1 MSDNEEYRLE
11 IAAFRHRVI
20 ASALEAEGEG
30 VTAALREA
38 AARPHRDAR
47 GREVRVSLGTLW
59 KWLAACRK
67 GGLLALRPKSRK
79 DRGLLRAF
87 PKDVLDFAFR
97 LRRENPRRATRS
109 IIDILVR
116 KRLVQRGQVSRS
128 TLDRHFD
135 RAGLS
140 RKYQGTLAQT
150 TFRLI
155 ETSAPFE
162 LIVGDF
168 HHGPYVRLGPAA
180 ARPAEADREDQAKR
194 ALFGGFID
202 HFSRLIVEGRYY
214 LTEDFNALRF
224 GFRRLLAVHGMAE
237 KLFLDN
243 GPAYHATR
251 FHAACDALGIR
262 LVHSKPYCA
271 EGRGVIERFNRT
283 LKDQFESEVRA
294 RETLPTLDE
303 LNAWFEAWLSERYH
317 RDVHSET
324 GQAPAD
330 RFGREAA
337 GRPAPPTETVE
348 EYLRL
353 RETRTVHR
361 KWSTVEVEGIRF
373 TVTPSLRGRRV
384 QVLFDPSDLAYV
396 LISFDGRIVE
406 RATPQK
412 PGVIPPPPDPPS
424 PPQGKHTDYLAILR
438 ADFERRS
445 RTEFSALRLTP
456 PPTTELDL
464 PGLVALLEACRTTS
478 LTDPERSEASAF
490 WRRLRPL
497 EPEPVRRILDG
508 LHRRLGPGL
517 HLSVY
522 LQALEGQVVRART
535 IPAKPKPPT
544 PKGEKG

>member
-1 MSDNEEYRLE
+1 MSDKEGRRLE
-11 IAAFRHRVI
+11 IAAFRHRLI
-20 ASALEAEGEG
+20 AAALEADGGG
-30 VTAALREA
+30 VAAALRESA
-38 AARPHRDAR
+38 SQAHRDVR
-47 GREVRVSLGTLW
+47 GREVRVSYGTLW
-59 KWLAACRK
+59 KWLAAYRK
-67 GGLLALRPKSRK
+67 GGLLALRPKPRK

-87 PKDVLDFAFR
+87 PKDILDFALK
-97 LRRENPRRATRS
+97 LRRENPRRATRT

-116 KRLVQRGQVSRS
+116 KQLVRRGQVARS

-140 RKYQGTLAQT
+140 REHQGTLALA

-168 HHGPYVRLGPAA
+168 HHGPYVRVGP
-180 ARPAEADREDQAKR
+180 EDQAKR

-202 HFSRLIVEGRYY
+202 HFSRLVVEGRYY

-224 GFRRLLAVHGMAE
+224 GFRRLLAVHGMPE
-237 KLFLDN
+237 KLYLDN

-262 LVHSKPYCA
+262 LVHSRPYCA

-303 LNAWFEAWLSERYH
+303 LNAWFEAWLAERYH

-324 GQAPAD
+324 GQAPVE
-330 RFGREAA
+330 RFGRLAA
-337 GRPAPPTETVE
+337 GRPAPPMETVE

-412 PGVIPPPPDPPS
+412 PGVIPPSPDPA
-424 PPQGKHTDYLAILR
+424 PPPEGKRTDYLALLR
-438 ADFERRS
+438 TDYERRV
-445 RTEFSALRLTP
+445 RVELSALRLAP
-456 PPTTELDL
+456 PPATELDL
-464 PGLVALLEACRTTS
+464 PGLIVLLEACRTAP

-497 EPEPVRRILDG
+497 EPEPVHRILDG
-508 LHRRLGPGL
+508 VRRRLGPGL

-522 LQALEGQVVRART
+522 LQALEGQVLRT
-535 IPAKPKPPT
+535 RTATAKAKTAT

>member
-1 MSDNEEYRLE
+1 MDTDLDRLIE
-11 IAAFRHRVI
+11 IAAFRHRLI
-20 ASALEAEGEG
+20 AAALESEGDG
-30 VTAALREA
+30 VAAALREA
-38 AARPHRDAR
+38 ASRSHRDAS
-47 GREVRVSLGTLW
+47 GTEVRVSISTLW

-67 GGLLALRPKSRK
+67 GGLLALRPKLRK

-87 PKDVLDFAFR
+87 PQPVLDFALK
-97 LRRENPRRATRS
+97 LRRENPRRATRT

-116 KRLVQRGQVSRS
+116 KQLVARDQVARS

-140 RKYQGTLAQT
+140 RKCQGTLAQA

-162 LIVGDF
+162 LLVGDF
-168 HHGPYVRLGPAA
+168 HHGPYVRIGP
-180 ARPAEADREDQAKR
+180 DDQVKR

-202 HFSRLIVEGRYY
+202 HFSRFVVEGRYY
-214 LTEDFNALRF
+214 LTEDFAALRF
-224 GFRRLLAVHGMAE
+224 GFRRIMAVHGMPE
-237 KLFLDN
+237 KLYLDN
-243 GPAYHATR
+243 GPAFHATR

-283 LKDQFESEVRA
+283 LKEQFESEVRV

-303 LNAWFEAWLSERYH
+303 LNAWFEAWLAERYH

-324 GQAPAD
+324 GQSPEE
-330 RFGREAA
+330 RFGRMAA

-361 KWSTVEVEGIRF
+361 KWSTVEIAGGRF
-373 TVTPSLRGRRV
+373 SVTPTLRGRKV
-384 QVLFDPSDLAYV
+384 QVLYDPSDLAYV
-396 LISFDGRIVE
+396 LIAFDGRIVE
-406 RATPQK
+406 RAMPQK
-412 PGVIPPPPDPPS
+412 PGAIPPQPDPAPVHA
-424 PPQGKHTDYLAILR
+424 GKPVDYLALLR
-438 ADFERRS
+438 ADHERRV
-445 RTEFSALRLTP
+445 RTELSALRLQP
-456 PPTTELDL
+456 PPATELDL
-464 PGLVALLEACRTTS
+464 PGLIALLETCREAPLS
-478 LTDPERSEASAF
+478 DPERSEAAAS

-497 EPEPVRRILDG
+497 EPGEAQRALAGSR
-508 LHRRLGPGL
+508 RRLGPGL

-522 LQALEGQVVRART
+522 LQALENQVVRTRAH
-535 IPAKPKPPT
+535 PSPPKT
-544 PKGEKG
+544 ATQKGAQP

>member
-1 MSDNEEYRLE
+1 MSDNEGRQFE
-11 IAAFRHRVI
+11 IAAFRHRLI
-20 ASALEAEGEG
+20 AAALEADGDG
-30 VTAALREA
+30 VAAALRESA
-38 AARPHRDAR
+38 SQAHRDIR
-47 GREVRVSLGTLW
+47 GREVRVSIGTLW
-59 KWLAACRK
+59 KWLAAYRK
-67 GGLLALRPKSRK
+67 GGLLALRAKPRK

-87 PKDVLDFAFR
+87 PNDILDFALK
-97 LRRENPRRATRS
+97 LRRENPRRATRT

-116 KRLVQRGQVSRS
+116 KQFVRQGQVSRS

-140 RKYQGTLAQT
+140 RKHQGTLAQA

-168 HHGPYVRLGPAA
+168 HHGPYVRAGQ
-180 ARPAEADREDQAKR
+180 DDQAKR

-224 GFRRLLAVHGMAE
+224 GFRRLLAVHGMPE
-237 KLFLDN
+237 KLYLDN

-251 FHAACDALGIR
+251 FHAACEALGIR

-271 EGRGVIERFNRT
+271 EGRGVIERYNRT

-294 RETLPTLDE
+294 QETLPTLDE
-303 LNAWFEAWLSERYH
+303 LNAWFEAWLAERYH

-324 GQAPAD
+324 GQSPVD
-330 RFGREAA
+330 RFGRKAA
-337 GRPAPPTETVE
+337 GRPAPSTETVE

-396 LISFDGRIVE
+396 LISFDGRIIE

-412 PGVIPPPPDPPS
+412 PGVIPPSPGPAPPPE
-424 PPQGKHTDYLAILR
+424 GKRTDYLALLR
-438 ADFERRS
+438 ADYERRV
-445 RTEFSALRLTP
+445 RVELSALRLASP
-456 PPTTELDL
+456 PVTELDL
-464 PGLVALLEACRTTS
+464 PGLIVLLEACRTS
-478 LTDPERSEASAF
+478 PLTDPERSEASAF

-508 LHRRLGPGL
+508 VRRRLGPGL

-522 LQALEGQVVRART
+522 LQALEGQVVRTRTATAKART
-535 IPAKPKPPT
+535 AT